1 MTDRTRVMRA
11 TRASRRRSRYGST
24 RLGDEEVDES
34 RFLIGLVAEE
44 EITLGFLLAGIGE
57 CPYRIVSPKNYLGV
71 KKDENNGYICNKGRC
86 KDKILE
92 AHIGNL
98 ERHLKNLHSDLYA
111 EYIRE
116 KDTSSI
122 RSTLPEIT
130 IEEAIVQHFTGNMR
144 PFYMLEDTTFK
155 VMTKLVWSGIIIKIN
170 EHNIDERILKYS
182 TKIKDQIIEDLKG
195 KLN

>member
-71 KKDENNGYICNKGRC
+71 KKDTPAAEIEHFFIDLYNRKHIGIILISREIMDRLALPELK
-86 KDKILE
+86 KPLPVILE
-92 AHIGNL
+92 FPSRKALLDMILARETDAIKEHRFLKAH
-98 ERHLKNLHSDLYA
+98 E
-111 EYIRE
+111 
-116 KDTSSI
+116 
-122 RSTLPEIT
+122 
-130 IEEAIVQHFTGNMR
+130 
-144 PFYMLEDTTFK
+144 
-155 VMTKLVWSGIIIKIN
+155 
-170 EHNIDERILKYS
+170 
-182 TKIKDQIIEDLKG
+182 
-195 KLN
+195 LNR